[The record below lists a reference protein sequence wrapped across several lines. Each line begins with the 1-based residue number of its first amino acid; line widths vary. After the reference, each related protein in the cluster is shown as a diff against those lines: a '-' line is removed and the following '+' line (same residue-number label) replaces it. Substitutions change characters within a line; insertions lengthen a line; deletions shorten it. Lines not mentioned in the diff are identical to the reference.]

1 MKIIA
6 IERLYAAGG
15 HTVGQAVADR
25 LGIEIYDRDII
36 KQAAAAS
43 GITPEQLE
51 AEEERLG
58 SGTSFINH
66 IVPIAYDVKDVVFR
80 NESQTIREFAAE
92 GPCVVLGRC
101 GGVVLKDAGADVLRV
116 FLYASREARLS
127 RAGELLGLEDR
138 DDIFAAMRK
147 IDRARKAYFE
157 YYTDHRWGDISDYDL
172 CLNVGEL
179 GVEYCVEAIC
189 AAAQQD

>member
-1 MKIIA
+1 MKIIT
-6 IERLYAAGG
+6 IEREYAAGG
-15 HTVGQAVADR
+15 HTVGKAVADR

-58 SGTSFINH
+58 GGTSFINH
-66 IVPIAYDVKDVVFR
+66 IVPIAYDVKDVVFE
-80 NESQTIREFAAE
+80 NESQIILKFAAE
-92 GPCVVLGRC
+92 GPCVILGRC
-101 GGVVLKDAGADVLRV
+101 GGVVLRKAGYDVLRV
-116 FLYASREARLS
+116 FLHASKEARIP
-127 RAGELLGLEDR
+127 RAGELLGLTDR
-138 DDIFAAMRK
+138 DDILANMKR

-157 YYTDHRWGDISDYDL
+157 YYTDHRWGDIHDYDL

-179 GVEYCVEAIC
+179 GVDWCVEAIVG
-189 AAAQQD
+189 AAQA